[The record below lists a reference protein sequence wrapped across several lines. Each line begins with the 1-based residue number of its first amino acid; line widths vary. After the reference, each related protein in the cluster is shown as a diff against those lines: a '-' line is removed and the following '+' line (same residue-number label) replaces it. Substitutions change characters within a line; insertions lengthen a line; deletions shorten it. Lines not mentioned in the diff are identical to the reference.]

1 MTTNDRYHA
10 LRRSL
15 EQDPDLDVTAREGA
29 LFVRQTKFAYLA
41 GEALAVRLPSGRA
54 DDLITRDIAVLLRS
68 EPEAGASWVTVSDP
82 EDWPELASEAH
93 ELAGGHQPGN
103 RS

>member
-1 MTTNDRYHA
+1 MTTNDRYEA
-10 LRRSL
+10 LRTALVR
-15 EQDPDLDVTAREGA
+15 DPDLDVTARDGA
-29 LFVRQTKFAYLA
+29 LFVRQTRFAYLA
-41 GEALAVRLPSGRA
+41 GDALAVRLPDGRA
-54 DDLITRDIAVLLRS
+54 DDLVNRGIAELVRHDTDS
-68 EPEAGASWVTVSDP
+68 RASWVTISDT